1 MVQFSPKFPI
11 SRTQSPIELQSRILK
26 THMICICIYI
36 WITSIQTRFWTMQAI
51 LKGKKKKPF
60 LTCIYRNRENK
71 IHMIRISFFEW
82 DNSPEECVFFYDQE
96 EESFVLSNSN
106 FIYSYSYI
114 FPFVTEFGDGS
125 VWTKSWS

>member
-1 MVQFSPKFPI
+1 MVQFSPKIPI
-11 SRTQSPIELQSRILK
+11 SITQSPIELQSSILK
-26 THMICICIYI
+26 THTICICIYI
-36 WITSIQTRFWTMQAI
+36 KITSVQTRLRTMQAI
-51 LKGKKKKPF
+51 LKGKRKPF

-114 FPFVTEFGDGS
+114 FPSVREFGDGS
-125 VWTKSWS
+125 VWTKPWS